1 MCNHFPHQLLEK
13 DSFDPFVVVRAAV
26 AEAADDGRDEVPPLE
41 PPSDFQ
47 LNPPG
52 KPPPTFPPLASLN
65 ESRYSLTLEN
75 RSARSSFLESITS
88 FRAFSLFERLS
99 FDLTVLAVA
108 VTAAFPPLKAA
119 TLPAVIAAA
128 SSTTILFRVGKED
141 WKRQKIENNSVLD
154 YHTQLK
160 TGVLQEAKKIEDF
173 V

>member
-1 MCNHFPHQLLEK
+1 MCNHFSHQLLDK
-13 DSFDPFVVVRAAV
+13 DSFDRVVVVVRAA
-26 AEAADDGRDEVPPLE
+26 AADDGRDEVPPLE

-52 KPPPTFPPLASLN
+52 KTPTTFPPLASLN

-128 SSTTILFRVGKED
+128 SSTTIFRVGKED
-141 WKRQKIENNSVLD
+141 REKAEKNR
-154 YHTQLK
+154 
-160 TGVLQEAKKIEDF
+160 G
-173 V
+173 

>member
-1 MCNHFPHQLLEK
+1 MWNHLSHQLLDK
-13 DSFDPFVVVRAAV
+13 DSFDRIVVVRAA
-26 AEAADDGRDEVPPLE
+26 AADDGRDEVSPLE

-52 KPPPTFPPLASLN
+52 NNPPTFPPLASLN

-88 FRAFSLFERLS
+88 FRALSLLERLS
-99 FDLTVLAVA
+99 FDLRVLAVA

-128 SSTTILFRVGKED
+128 SSMTILFRVGKIG
-141 WKRQKIENNSVLD
+141 KRRIWTSSQV
-154 YHTQLK
+154 
-160 TGVLQEAKKIEDF
+160 V
-173 V
+173 VW